1 MAVWYR
7 TGTLSVTNGSTTV
20 TGAGTGWTT
29 TVRAGDFLFV
39 GTNQPVEVGTVDS
52 NTQITLAAAWG
63 GSTGSGLSYAIA
75 AGPQWGDVTRLSLQI
90 AELIASQVE
99 ILSGTGAPSGGLGSD
114 GSVYF
119 RQDVPEYYA
128 KASGS
133 WGSPISL
140 VGPTGSTGPTG
151 PTGSTG
157 PANSL
162 VIGSVTTGAAGS
174 SASATIT
181 GTAPSQTLNLTIPR
195 GNTGAT
201 GAQGAQGASGTLAVG
216 TVTTG
221 AAGSSVIV
229 TNSGTSTAAVLN
241 FTIPRG
247 DTGAAGTNGAD
258 GVSLT
263 PQGTYGSGTTYSAGD
278 VVLDQNSS
286 WVYVNVTPG
295 SGNAPPTL
303 PTESNTYWQL
313 LARAGVDGTGSGTVT
328 SVNSVAPVAGGNV
341 TLHGEDVPITETFTN
356 FTPASANVLGIAQGI
371 DTALGAA
378 GSPSLPQ
385 GRLTLTTGQPVLNS
399 NVTAA
404 TVVYYTPYAGQRCPI
419 YNGSVF
425 VMLDLGGEL
434 SQATTDATKSPAA
447 AAANKNYDI
456 FVWNDGGTFRATR
469 GPAWSSDT
477 SRGTGAGTSELERVK
492 GLHVNKQ
499 AITNGP
505 AAQRGTYVG
514 TIRTNASSQVDMR
527 FSDVDIASAV
537 ATVGVWNMYHRVEL
551 LSRIIHNGGGTHT
564 YSTSGWRQYGGLANA
579 QINFVT
585 GLAEDSVKVALG
597 AGISN
602 TATGDHFVG
611 VQIDATTGARLPYVR
626 GLTNSKLVGVGLSNA
641 MPPQL
646 GYHYIAVNEIA
657 NVAGQ
662 AATVYQS
669 LFSLAAVLRA

>member
-29 TVRAGDFLFV
+29 TVRAGDFLFI
-39 GTNQPVEVGTVDS
+39 GTNQPVEVATVVS
-52 NTQITLAAAWG
+52 NTSLTLAVAWG

-128 KASGS
+128 KAAGS

-162 VIGSVTTGAAGS
+162 AIGSVTTGAAGS

-181 GTAPSQTLNLTIPR
+181 GTAPSQTLNLIIPR

-201 GAQGAQGASGTLAVG
+201 GTQGAQGDSGTLSVG

-221 AAGSSVIV
+221 AAGSSASV

-286 WVYVNVTPG
+286 WVYINVTPG

-447 AAANKNYDI
+447 AVANKNYDI
-456 FVWNDGGTFRATR
+456 FVWNDGGTYRATR

-492 GLHVNKQ
+492 GILVNKQ

-514 TIRTNASSQVDMR
+514 TIRTNGSAQIDMQ
-527 FSDVDIASAV
+527 FVDVDAASNA
-537 ATVGVWNMYHRVEL
+537 ASIGVWNMYNRVRTRARL
-551 LSRIIHNGGGTHT
+551 IHNGGSTHT
-564 YSTSGWRQYGGLANA
+564 YSTSTWRQYGGLANVKVS
-579 QINFVT
+579 FVS
-585 GLAEDSVKVALG
+585 GLAHDAID
-597 AGISN
+597 AGMGVGIYN
-602 TATGDHFVG
+602 TATGDHHVCLN
-611 VQIDATTGARLPYVR
+611 IDSTSTSYLPFVR
-626 GLTNSKLVGVGLSNA
+626 GLTNSKLVGTAISNIF
-641 MPPQL
+641 PPQL
-646 GYHYIAVNEIA
+646 GYHSITINEIA

>member
-29 TVRAGDFLFV
+29 TVRAGDFLFI
-39 GTNQPVEVGTVDS
+39 GTNQPVEVATVVS
-52 NTQITLAAAWG
+52 NTSLTLAVAWG

-90 AELIASQVE
+90 AELIAGQVE

-181 GTAPSQTLNLTIPR
+181 GTTPSQTLNLTIPR

-328 SVNSVAPVAGGNV
+328 SVNGVMPVSGGVTVAA
-341 TLHGEDVPITETFTN
+341 EDVPVSGTFSN
-356 FTPASANVLGIAQGI
+356 FTPVSGNVKGALDGV

-378 GSPSLPQ
+378 GAPSLPQ
-385 GRLTLTTGQPVLNS
+385 GRLTLTSGQPVLTA
-399 NVTAA
+399 NVVAA
-404 TVVYYTPYAGQRCPI
+404 TTVYYTPYAGQRCPI
-419 YNGSVF
+419 YNGTSF
-425 VMLDLGGEL
+425 VMADIGGEM

-447 AAANKNYDI
+447 SAANKNYDI
-456 FVWNDGGTFRATR
+456 FVWLDGATYRATR

-477 SRGTGAGTSELERVK
+477 SRGTGVNTSELERVK
-492 GLHVNKQ
+492 GILVNKQ

-527 FSDVDIASAV
+527 FVDVDAASNP
-537 ATVGVWNMYHRVEL
+537 ATIGVWNMYQRVSTRARL
-551 LSRIIHNGGGTHT
+551 IHNGGGTHT
-564 YSTSGWRQYGGLANA
+564 YSTSGWRQYGGSANS
-579 QINFVT
+579 QINFVS
-585 GLAEDSVKVALG
+585 GLAEDAIQVTVG
-597 AGISN
+597 AGILN
-602 TATGDHFVG
+602 TASGDHFVG
-611 VQIDATTGARLPYVR
+611 VQIDATTGAAVTFIR
-626 GLTNSKLVGVGLSNA
+626 GLANSKLAGAALANGFA
-641 MPPQL
+641 PQV
-646 GYHYIAVNEIA
+646 GYHYISVNEIA
-657 NVAGQ
+657 NVSGQ
-662 AATVYQS
+662 AATLYQS